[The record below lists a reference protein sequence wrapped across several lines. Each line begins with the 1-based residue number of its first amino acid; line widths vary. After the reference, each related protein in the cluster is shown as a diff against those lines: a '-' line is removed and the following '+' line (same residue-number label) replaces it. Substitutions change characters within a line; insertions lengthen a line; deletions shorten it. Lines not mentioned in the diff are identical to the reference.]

1 MRVHA
6 GWFLRACCSVALG
19 LAGVLCC
26 LCAAAADRP
35 IDVDPAI
42 LSDAAWDPYSPL
54 APYAH
59 FLTHGSTLREDAAA
73 HSYGYAW
80 RGVPPSRPDWRG
92 VGRDT
97 AYFLGYQFAAI
108 AVLYVAP
115 ESISG
120 WDREQK
126 RNYSF
131 AKWRRNVSRPV
142 WDKDRWWINYLL
154 HPYWGSAYYIRAR
167 ERGLDQAQ
175 SFWYSALLSAL
186 YEYGAEALA
195 EPVSAQD
202 LVVTP
207 VAGFLV
213 GHYLVSPLRRRIR
226 DQPGELGW
234 TDKALLFL
242 TDPLGVVN
250 AQTDRLFGVKTTL
263 QWQPMRLQNPVLP
276 AGADRASASRPGLAR
291 RPLLAWGLQVR
302 LEW

>member
-1 MRVHA
+1 M
-6 GWFLRACCSVALG
+6 
-19 LAGVLCC
+19 
-26 LCAAAADRP
+26 
-35 IDVDPAI
+35 
-42 LSDAAWDPYSPL
+42 
-54 APYAH
+54 
-59 FLTHGSTLREDAAA
+59 
-73 HSYGYAW
+73 
-80 RGVPPSRPDWRG
+80 
-92 VGRDT
+92 
-97 AYFLGYQFAAI
+97 
-108 AVLYVAP
+108 
-115 ESISG
+115 
-120 WDREQK
+120 
-126 RNYSF
+126 
-131 AKWRRNVSRPV
+131 
-142 WDKDRWWINYLL
+142 
-154 HPYWGSAYYIRAR
+154 
-167 ERGLDQAQ
+167 Q
-175 SFWYSALLSAL
+175 SFWYSTLLSAL

-226 DQPGELGW
+226 EQPGELGW
-234 TDKALLFL
+234 TDKAILFL